1 MPQWQIATALGI
13 AFLVGLS
20 THVFYRRPP
29 AALWPSLPAV
39 FFAALIFAIGDLLA
53 NFWSQNETIRW
64 IGMVLVYTGLLAIAP
79 AWWLFSRR
87 FSEMVGYRKIA
98 FKRGLSLLIGI
109 NAILWIGLLTN
120 PIHGQFLETRAFAR
134 SEYGPLWY
142 MTASIN
148 YVALLA
154 TMVVHARGALYVKDP
169 TIRTQ
174 SMVLVAA
181 VAIPMALNMAY
192 VFSPTPLAY
201 DPTALGFA
209 LSCALFLFAVERR
222 DLFMLE
228 RVSLPSVLDH
238 DADAILIVSRHHQL
252 LYANPKA
259 EVLFGPGTLVSGAP
273 IGELMARLVPTFS
286 LESLSRRTEPAED
299 TREHRFLGPDGTERW
314 VLLEI
319 SRIKRTRRVVA
330 GVCLRIRDRTA
341 LRAAEMESESHIAM
355 LEALDVATGEGILV
369 KSDSGETRYVNDA
382 FASLWG
388 MTPQKMVEIGDSL
401 QEQLAMQL
409 SELPPVS
416 IQRLWNRGEE
426 SFDST
431 RREICDLRTRD
442 GRTLELA
449 SMPVETFTGFKGR
462 AWRMRDVTRAR
473 RESRAVIQA
482 QKTEGLGLMA
492 GSIAHDYNNLLMSI
506 MGSTEI
512 VREALGSDSLLQR
525 PLADVEKA
533 AMTAADLTNQLLD
546 YAGKASFEREELD
559 LSTLVRDVTN
569 LLSVNIPKD
578 IDVSFDLPEGLPP
591 VRGGSAQL
599 RQVLMNFVTNAAEAI
614 EDRAGAIAVSTGR
627 GLPPIEAFEGT
638 TVEHGEVSG
647 ETVYLS
653 VKDDGMGMDAATL
666 SKIFDPFFTTKFT
679 GRGLG
684 LAATLGI
691 VTSHGGQLRIES
703 RGGRGSKFSLILP
716 VIEGGRAPV
725 SQPAAKDGDR
735 RFANRRVLICDD
747 EPIVRKV
754 LEKHLGAV
762 GFEVHAAE
770 EGSEAIALLEKS
782 DAPFDLVILDITM
795 PGLSGVATRERIR
808 EKDPNLPILLA
819 SGHPEDALS
828 QLENWNRV
836 IDGYI
841 QKPFRKKDLLSKVE
855 GFLSAPSVGEGA

>member
-1 MPQWQIATALGI
+1 MPQWQIATALAI

-39 FFAALIFAIGDLLA
+39 FFAALIFSIGDLLA

-64 IGMVLVYTGLLAIAP
+64 SGMVLVYTGLLSIAP
-79 AWWLFSRR
+79 SWWLFSRR
-87 FSEMVGYRKIA
+87 FSEMVGYRKVA
-98 FKRGLSLLIGI
+98 FRHGLPFLIGI

-142 MTASIN
+142 VTASIN
-148 YVALLA
+148 YVALFA
-154 TMVVHARGALYVKDP
+154 TMVVHARGALHAKDP

-174 SMVLVAA
+174 STVLVSA

-192 VFSPTPLAY
+192 VFSPKPLTY

-228 RVSLPSVLDH
+228 RVSLPGVLDH
-238 DADAILIVSRHHQL
+238 DADAIIIASRHHRL
-252 LYANPKA
+252 LYANPRA
-259 EVLFGPGTLVSGAP
+259 ELLFGPGTLSSGAP
-273 IGELMARLVPTFS
+273 VVELLERVVPTFS
-286 LESLSRRTEPAED
+286 LGSL
-299 TREHRFLGPDGTERW
+299 TRQDEVPEEAAVHRFLGPDGTERW
-314 VLLEI
+314 VLVEI
-319 SRIKRTRRVVA
+319 SRVQRTRREVA

-341 LRAAEMESESHIAM
+341 LREAEKKSESHIAM
-355 LEALDVATGEGILV
+355 LEALDMATGEGILV
-369 KSDSGETRYVNDA
+369 KSEAGETRYVNDA

-388 MTPQKMVEIGDSL
+388 MTPQEMVEIGYAL
-401 QEQLAMQL
+401 QGQLGTQLA
-409 SELPPVS
+409 EWPPMS
-416 IQRLWNRGEE
+416 IQRLWHQDEK
-426 SFDST
+426 SFDPSQH
-431 RREICDLRTRD
+431 EICDLLTRD
-442 GRTLELA
+442 GRTLEVE

-492 GSIAHDYNNLLMSI
+492 GGIAHDYNNLLMSI
-506 MGSTEI
+506 LGSTEI
-512 VREALGSDSLLQR
+512 VREELGSNSPLQAS
-525 PLADVEKA
+525 LADVERA
-533 AMTAADLTNQLLD
+533 AMTAADLTNQLLE
-546 YAGKASFEREELD
+546 YAGTASFEREELD
-559 LSTLVRDVTN
+559 LSALVRDVTN
-569 LLSVNIPKD
+569 LLSVNIPKN
-578 IDVSFDLPEGLPP
+578 IDVSFDLTEGLPA

-599 RQVLMNFVTNAAEAI
+599 RQVLMNFVTNASEAI
-614 EDRAGAIAVSTGR
+614 EDRAGAITVSTGR
-627 GLPPIEAFEGT
+627 GVPPLEKFEGASM
-638 TVEHGEVSG
+638 EHGEVSG
-647 ETVYLS
+647 ESVYLS
-653 VKDDGMGMDAATL
+653 VRDNGIGMNASTL

-703 RGGRGSKFSLILP
+703 RGGGGSKFSLILP
-716 VIEGGRAPV
+716 AVEDGRTLA
-725 SQPAAKDGDR
+725 SQPGATDENL
-735 RFANRRVLICDD
+735 RFADRRVLICDD
-747 EPIVRKV
+747 EPTLRKV
-754 LEKHLGAV
+754 LAKHLGAV

-770 EGSEAIALLEKS
+770 EGSEAIKLLEES
-782 DAPFDLVILDITM
+782 EATFDLVILDITM
-795 PGLSGVATRERIR
+795 PGLSGVATRELIR
-808 EKDPNLPILLA
+808 EKDPTLPILLA

-828 QLENWNRV
+828 QLDDWNPT

-841 QKPFRKKDLLSKVE
+841 QKPFRKKHLLSKVE
-855 GFLSAPSVGEGA
+855 LFLSAR